1 VAAYTLFHTALSLV
15 GLFAGFLMAGG
26 MLAGKRLDGSIALFL
41 ITTIAT
47 NVTAFGFP
55 ADHVLPS
62 HVVAALSLVLL
73 AAAVIARYSR
83 RLAGVW
89 RAVFVVTALT
99 SLYFNVFVLIVQLF
113 LKIPVLHDLAPTQS
127 EAPFAITQGIAL
139 IASISLVVRALRTFR
154 SA

>member
-1 VAAYTLFHTALSLV
+1 MGAYTLFHTALSLV

-26 MLAGKRLDGSIALFL
+26 MMAGKRLDGSIALFL
-41 ITTIAT
+41 VTTIAT

-73 AAAVIARYSR
+73 AVAVMARYAR
-83 RLAGVW
+83 RLAGSW
-89 RAVFVVTALT
+89 RAVFVVTSLV

-127 EAPFAITQGIAL
+127 EPPFAITQGIAL
-139 IASISLVVRALRTFR
+139 IASVALIVRSLRTFR
-154 SA
+154 AA